1 MVYYILQYQCF
12 KIYTFDVQFFKQF
25 KVLSC
30 LIQKLTNSWEDGLYG
45 NLSSYRAGAL
55 LFDEQAR
62 QTLLA
67 DPKPSCKQEIL
78 GLLTICQKKRT
89 ACAFT
94 SRPAKNQ
101 GITDILVLSGL
112 EL

>member
-1 MVYYILQYQCF
+1 MKPSFIL
-12 KIYTFDVQFFKQF
+12 
-25 KVLSC
+25 
-30 LIQKLTNSWEDGLYG
+30 
-45 NLSSYRAGAL
+45 AGAL
-55 LFDEQAR
+55 LFDEQTR
-62 QTLLA
+62 QSGVQAIFPTPLA
-67 DPKPSCKQEIL
+67 DPKQSSKHEIL